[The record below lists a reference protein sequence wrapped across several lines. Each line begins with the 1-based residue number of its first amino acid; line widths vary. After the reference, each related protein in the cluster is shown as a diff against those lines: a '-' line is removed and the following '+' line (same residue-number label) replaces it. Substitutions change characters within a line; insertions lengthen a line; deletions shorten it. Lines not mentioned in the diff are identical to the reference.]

1 MILSTTGE
9 NVHQCFQGCTDIA
22 GSNVRYYHD
31 IRVSDNAKLIP
42 EIFSYEIAD
51 NAVNIRIKHFYFV
64 VHVFSPFR

>member
-22 GSNVRYYHD
+22 GSHVRYYHD

-51 NAVNIRIKHFYFV
+51 NAV
-64 VHVFSPFR
+64 